1 MRTFSGEVGKCQ
13 VLAVSSPLPHTQQE
27 CMPVGVTPVAKCLAS
42 AQHQRLGHQ
51 PMALGLH
58 RALAKHQVPSVGW
71 ALARLRQVLA
81 FRLPVPFDLQAQC
94 RGKKRR
100 EA

>member
-1 MRTFSGEVGKCQ
+1 MSGIGREQPAAAHAAGMHACRRDTFGQ
-13 VLAVSSPLPHTQQE
+13 VSCIRV
-27 CMPVGVTPVAKCLAS
+27 AS
-42 AQHQRLGHQ
+42 AAGHQ
-51 PMALGLH
+51 PMARGLH
-58 RALAKHQVPSVGW
+58 RALTKHQVPSVGW
-71 ALARLRQVLA
+71 SLARLRQVLA